1 MAPSSQKLNLKG
13 VCEVKFFD
21 RTNRL
26 AARTKKRIAAKRLV
40 VSTNFIS
47 KTPPKIQFWL
57 LVNIFNIFGSKFSKI
72 TDRENASILFEFAVT
87 RLRDCVKHV
96 ELSICD

>member
-40 VSTNFIS
+40 VSTKFIS
-47 KTPPKIQFWL
+47 KTPLKIQFWL
-57 LVNIFNIFGSKFSKI
+57 LGAILGSKFAKI
-72 TDRENASILFEFAVT
+72 TDRENAKLKTVT
-87 RLRDCVKHV
+87 F
-96 ELSICD
+96 